1 MIQIPPEV
9 QIRAAIKPGSVYY
22 FPEASFS
29 SPEPHYFV
37 VLNHN
42 PLTDT
47 FLVLVCASSQIEKV
61 RRRRINCPATTLV
74 EMTPADYSSFTKQ
87 TIIDCNEVHEHSIDD
102 LVSMRAKYDLRTKA
116 EMDASIVATLRQ
128 AVRDSPLITGKIKSM
143 LAETTSNS

>member
-1 MIQIPPEV
+1 MVQISPEV

-47 FLVLVCASSQIEKV
+47 FLVLVCASSQIENVK
-61 RRRRINCPATTLV
+61 RRRLNCPASTLV
-74 EMTPADYSSFTKQ
+74 EMTPADYASFTKP
-87 TIIDCNEVHEHSIDD
+87 TIIDCNDVHEHTIDD
-102 LVSMRAKYDLRTKA
+102 LVSMRGKYDLKTKP
-116 EMDASIVATLRQ
+116 EMATAILETLRQ
-128 AVRDSPLITGKIKSM
+128 AVIASPLVTGKIKAM
-143 LAETTSNS
+143 LKPSA